1 MKNSE
6 LDQKKARVLN
16 SLKDMENKK
25 ADLNLTAKRSF
36 DNLKIKWDTNFK
48 SPITIATGLWVM
60 VANVIHS
67 MGKQYGYK
75 EMNTFMEM
83 VMMTIPRQLTML
95 DQKPAKVDIRATKNV
110 TKGAWKNV
118 KPTCK
123 KKSCKPK
130 AKK

>member
-6 LDQKKARVLN
+6 HDQRKARVLN

-25 ADLNLTAKRSF
+25 ADFNLKAKRTF
-36 DNLKIKWDTNFK
+36 DNLKIEWNTNFK

-67 MGKQYGYK
+67 MGKQYGYDLL
-75 EMNTFMEM
+75 EVITDM
-83 VMMTIPRQLTML
+83 VIMTIPRKLEML
-95 DQKPAKVDIRATKNV
+95 EHEPAEVRIKTDKD
-110 TKGAWKNV
+110 V
-118 KPTCK
+118 KSTPS